1 MNKEI
6 KYTVEIRED
15 YIVTDP
21 KTTKQI
27 LEKVSK
33 IISNSYIRMS
43 KNPSSKC

>member
-6 KYTVEIRED
+6 KYTVKIRED
-15 YIVTDP
+15 YVVTDAQE
-21 KTTKQI
+21 TKQI